1 MEGQALRSAES
12 FINSVA
18 SDLKHMGYSTQAK
31 STLGVPVEA
40 ILQEAKAIGAD
51 LLMMGSRGRHGLSR
65 MVLGSVAHA
74 VLHHAQCPLLVF
86 H

>member
-1 MEGQALRSAES
+1 MNTQHAAGEVAQQIRVVVDLAVRAVVLR
-12 FINSVA
+12 I
-18 SDLKHMGYSTQAK
+18 
-31 STLGVPVEA
+31 
-40 ILQEAKAIGAD
+40 IEAKAIGAD
-51 LLMMGSRGRHGLSR
+51 LLIMGSRGRHGLSR